1 MPEFL
6 KLANADEARQR
17 LYGAMRGADL
27 KTEIIPSTQAAGRY
41 LMEEVVAQEYL
52 PPFTRSSM
60 DGYAVHAKD
69 TRGASDTFP
78 IYLKIIGEVP
88 MGAEPQFTLKPGEA
102 ALIHTGGMLPEGAD
116 AVVILELSQKTS
128 TNDLEVYKLVAVG
141 ENVIFKGEDVKPG
154 QTVLTAGR
162 RIRPAEIGGLL
173 ALGKMQVKVAARPR
187 IALLSSGD
195 EVIPPHQTP
204 QLGQV
209 RDVNSGMLAALIES
223 EGGIAVTYPILPDN
237 WEQISSVIRQAYQE
251 NDAVVI
257 SAGSSASTR
266 DMTAEA
272 IRLLGE
278 PGVLVHG
285 INIRPGKPT
294 ILAYCAGKPVIGL
307 PGNPVSAMVIAH
319 FFVRPVVRW
328 MQGGSQHMATPTLKA
343 RLELNYA
350 SQSGRDEWI
359 PVMLEN
365 TDSGL
370 IARPVFFK
378 SNLIFQLAGAD
389 GLVYIQ
395 RDANGLEA
403 GSEVDVVVF

>member
-6 KLANADEARQR
+6 KLTNADEARSR
-17 LYGAMRGADL
+17 LYEAMRGA
-27 KTEIIPSTQAAGRY
+27 EIGFEQIPSTQSAGRY
-41 LMEEVVAQEYL
+41 LREDVIAEEHL

-60 DGYAVHAKD
+60 DGYAVQAKD
-69 TRGASDTFP
+69 TRGASELQP
-78 IYLKIIGEVP
+78 IYVKIVGEVP
-88 MGAEPQFTLKPGEA
+88 MGAAPKFKLQPGEA

-116 AVVILELSQKTS
+116 AVVILELSQRTS
-128 TNDLEVYKLVAVG
+128 TNDLEVYKSVAAG

-154 QTVLTAGR
+154 QKVLTAGR
-162 RIRPAEIGGLL
+162 RIRPTEIGGML
-173 ALGKMQVKVAARPR
+173 ALGKMQVKVALRPR
-187 IALLSSGD
+187 LALLSSGD
-195 EVIPPHQTP
+195 EVIPPQQMP
-204 QLGQV
+204 QMGQV

-223 EGGIAVTYPILPDN
+223 EGGNAKTYPILPDS

-278 PGVLVHG
+278 PGILVHG

-294 ILAYCAGKPVIGL
+294 ILAYCNGKPVIGL

-328 MQGGSQHMATPTLKA
+328 MQGGSQGLPTPTLKA

-359 PVMLEN
+359 PVKVDYEE
-365 TDSGL
+365 SGL
-370 IARPVFFK
+370 VARPVFFK
-378 SNLIFQLAGAD
+378 SNLIFQLSGAD

-395 RDANGLEA
+395 KDANGLEA

>member
-6 KLANADEARQR
+6 KLANADEARQL
-17 LYGAMRGADL
+17 LYDAMQGAAL
-27 KTEIIPSTQAAGRY
+27 KTELVPSAQAAGRY
-41 LMEEVVAQEYL
+41 LTEEIVSEEFL

-60 DGYAVHAKD
+60 DGYAVQAKD
-69 TRGASDTFP
+69 TRGASESLP

-88 MGAEPQFTLKPGEA
+88 MGAEPQFILASGQA

-116 AVVILELSQKTS
+116 AVVILELSQKTPA
-128 TNDLEVYKLVAVG
+128 NELEVYKAVAPG

-173 ALGKMQVKVAARPR
+173 ALGKMEVRVAARPH

-195 EVIPPHQTP
+195 EVIPPKQIP
-204 QLGQV
+204 QIGQV

-223 EGGIAVTYPILPDN
+223 EGGIAVSYPILPDN
-237 WEQISSVIRQAYQE
+237 WEQISTVVRQAYQE

-272 IRLLGE
+272 IHQLGE

-294 ILAYCAGKPVIGL
+294 ILAYCDGKPVIGL

-328 MQGGSQHMATPTLKA
+328 MQGGIQVLATPTLKA
-343 RLELNYA
+343 RLEMNYA

-359 PVMLEN
+359 PVQIER
-365 TDSGL
+365 TGSDF

-389 GLVYIQ
+389 GLVYIP

-403 GSEVDVVVF
+403 GTQVEVVVL

>member
-1 MPEFL
+1 MPQFL
-6 KLANADEARQR
+6 KLTNADEARQL
-17 LYGAMRGADL
+17 LYDAMQGAAL
-27 KTEIIPSTQAAGRY
+27 KTELVPSAQAAGRY
-41 LMEEVVAQEYL
+41 LTEEIVSEEFL

-60 DGYAVHAKD
+60 DGYAVQAKD
-69 TRGASDTFP
+69 TRGASETLP

-88 MGAEPQFTLKPGEA
+88 MGAEPQFTLDSGQA

-116 AVVILELSQKTS
+116 AVVILELSQKTPA
-128 TNDLEVYKLVAVG
+128 NELEVYKAVAAG

-154 QTVLTAGR
+154 QAVLSAGK

-173 ALGKMQVKVAARPR
+173 ALGKMQVWVAARPR

-195 EVIPPHQTP
+195 EVIPPQQIP
-204 QLGQV
+204 QMGQV

-223 EGGIAVTYPILPDN
+223 EGGIAVSYPILPDN
-237 WEQISSVIRQAYQE
+237 WEQISAVIRQAYQE

-272 IRLLGE
+272 IRQLGE
-278 PGVLVHG
+278 PGLLVHG

-294 ILAYCAGKPVIGL
+294 ILAYCNGKPVIGL

-319 FFVRPVVRW
+319 FFVRPAVRW
-328 MQGGSQHMATPTLKA
+328 MQGGKQILATPTLKA
-343 RLELNYA
+343 RLEVNYG

-359 PVMLEN
+359 PVQIER
-365 TDSGL
+365 TGSDF

-389 GLVYIQ
+389 GLVYIP

-403 GSEVDVVVF
+403 GTQVEVVVL